1 MPYLEELQEKHQ
13 STVFKLKLD
22 ATYYI
27 VMNDAIEVTYDLE
40 KVAKFVGNKAKG
52 WILKQA
58 FQENKARQIS
68 WKTNIPYPLRVH
80 IRGGGGGGGVRNVRF
95 VFLIEPG
102 HGKNLHPSTVCI
114 EYDHELEKAALMQ
127 YNNYG
132 MEGPDINIFSKT

>member
-80 IRGGGGGGGVRNVRF
+80 IRGGGGRGGG
-95 VFLIEPG
+95 
-102 HGKNLHPSTVCI
+102 
-114 EYDHELEKAALMQ
+114 
-127 YNNYG
+127 
-132 MEGPDINIFSKT
+132 